1 MKCCKKAIKKLSV
14 KAKIL
19 IWLAAFSLPVFKAN
33 AQQKEWKNLLTLLQK
48 EAAWFQGKDGF
59 IQLGKSEY
67 NTFSIKEIS
76 VNDTLISS
84 NMWLRDR
91 FGNERSEQFVQETIV
106 LLQQEP
112 VIISAEIFYDYS
124 FYFKDFPD
132 AQFLQLELDEDVHL
146 IHHVVNIYKDLETGE
161 EDRGETEDQTNRI
174 LLPIRA
180 KNRAEIFDAIDAY
193 QRISLK
199 LQLDEDRAH

>member
-1 MKCCKKAIKKLSV
+1 M

-33 AQQKEWKNLLTLLQK
+33 AQQKEWQNLLILLQK
-48 EAAWFQGKDGF
+48 EAAYFQGKNGF
-59 IQLGKSEY
+59 IRLGKSDY
-67 NTFSIKEIS
+67 NTFSIEES
-76 VNDTLISS
+76 SANDSLIVLS
-84 NMWLRDR
+84 MWLRDR
-91 FGNERSEQFVQETIV
+91 FGNEKSEQFVQETIV

-112 VIISAEIFYDYS
+112 VIISAEIYYDYS

-132 AQFLQLELDEDVHL
+132 AQFLRLELDEDVHL

-161 EDRGETEDQTNRI
+161 EDRGETEDTTNRI

-180 KNRAEIFDAIDAY
+180 KNRAKIFDAIDAY

-199 LQLDEDRAH
+199 PELDEDRTH

>member
-33 AQQKEWKNLLTLLQK
+33 AQQKEWKNLLALLQK